1 MMSKFSTSLMLLGTV
16 INAMSIDQKEIGNG
30 NAPLL
35 DTSTKRYSGG
45 TALSA
50 IKPAAQLSGFFTTIV
65 YGDNDCKG
73 SNVFGYGFLLG
84 ACVVDYEFSTSTRSE
99 ATDATMTIYSFNDTA
114 CKNVNQA
121 SPSHTTDY
129 KEGVCILGEKQFLR
143 ATMDIPLP
151 GQSVVERYSALFL
164 IGDRPDCP

>member
-1 MMSKFSTSLMLLGTV
+1 MVGAVITATSIEQKSRQPLHDIIEADSNHAIKSASSLDASTAS
-16 INAMSIDQKEIGNG
+16 
-30 NAPLL
+30 
-35 DTSTKRYSGG
+35 
-45 TALSA
+45 SA
-50 IKPAAQLSGFFTTIV
+50 IKSTGLLSGYFSTIV
-65 YGDNDCKG
+65 FDDIDCTSS